1 MPAAPGPRRL
11 IASRR
16 LLPFAKQRALR
27 IESDREYLAALGEPG
42 LRATLSDLLSV
53 YLKSW
58 PGIDAARTTQL
69 RWWIDAL
76 DDKA

>member
-1 MPAAPGPRRL
+1 M